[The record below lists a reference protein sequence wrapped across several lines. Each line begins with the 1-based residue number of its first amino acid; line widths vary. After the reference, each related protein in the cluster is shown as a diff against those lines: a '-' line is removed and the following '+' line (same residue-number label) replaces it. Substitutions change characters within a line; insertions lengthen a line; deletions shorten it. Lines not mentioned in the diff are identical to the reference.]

1 MERDEVDFL
10 LLSDNLPFSL
20 AIAFVVLLGIV
31 EGISMVLG
39 VSLFGLLDDLSP
51 IDLDAD
57 VDTGVTGITGVVGWL
72 CLDRLPLLIW
82 LVLML
87 TSFAIAG
94 FSINYIALIVYS
106 SLPVIISLP
115 IALLFTALSCRFLGA
130 KLASLLPK
138 NESSAISV
146 DELSGLVGVITVG
159 CARRGFPSEA
169 AVRDGFN
176 QKHYVLVE
184 PEFEAFEFP
193 KGTQVVLLQRV
204 GKVWSAAKIND

>member
-1 MERDEVDFL
+1 MDFL

-20 AIAFVVLLGIV
+20 AIAFVVLLGVV
-31 EGISMVLG
+31 EAISMVLG
-39 VSLFGLLDDLSP
+39 LSLLGALDELSP
-51 IDLDAD
+51 IDI
-57 VDTGVTGITGVVGWL
+57 DTDFEASATGITGVVGWL

-94 FSINYIALIVYS
+94 FSVNYVAMSFYG
-106 SLPVIISLP
+106 SLPQIISVP
-115 IALLFTALSCRFLGA
+115 VALLFSALSCRFLGA
-130 KLASLLPK
+130 KLARLLPK

-146 DELSGLVGVITVG
+146 DDLSGLIGVITMG

-169 AVRDGFN
+169 VVRDHFN

-184 PEFEAFEFP
+184 PESAEGEFA
-193 KGTQVVLLQRV
+193 KGTQVVLLHRT
-204 GKVWSAAKIND
+204 GNVWSVAMFTS